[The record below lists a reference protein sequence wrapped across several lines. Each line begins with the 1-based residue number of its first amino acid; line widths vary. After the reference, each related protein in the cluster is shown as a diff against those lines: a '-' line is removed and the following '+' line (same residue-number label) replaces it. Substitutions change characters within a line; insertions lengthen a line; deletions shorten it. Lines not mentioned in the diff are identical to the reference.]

1 MVGETLM
8 DKEKTREYQR
18 KQKLKKNSLAGQSV
32 LDVDTHERA
41 DEVFCFLADVVPVG
55 GVKLKLPWSKR

>member
-41 DEVFCFLADVVPVG
+41 DEVFCFFADIVPVG
-55 GVKLKLPWSKR
+55 